1 MQLPGPLLCPSSK
14 KIKKIRSPIPSPTPT
29 AKKKQKK
36 TIFQKMKLSCP
47 PKKTNKTSLKFI
59 PSKSLMKTFYTLDK
73 TPKGETGF

>member
-1 MQLPGPLLCPSSK
+1 MPKLEKNK
-14 KIKKIRSPIPSPTPT
+14 KNPPPPPPPPPPT

-59 PSKSLMKTFYTLDK
+59 PSKSLIKTFYTLDK
-73 TPKGETGF
+73 TSKGETGF

>member
-1 MQLPGPLLCPSSK
+1 MPKLEKNKKNPLPHP
-14 KIKKIRSPIPSPTPT
+14 PTPT
-29 AKKKQKK
+29 AKKTQKK

-59 PSKSLMKTFYTLDK
+59 PSKSLIKTFYTLDK